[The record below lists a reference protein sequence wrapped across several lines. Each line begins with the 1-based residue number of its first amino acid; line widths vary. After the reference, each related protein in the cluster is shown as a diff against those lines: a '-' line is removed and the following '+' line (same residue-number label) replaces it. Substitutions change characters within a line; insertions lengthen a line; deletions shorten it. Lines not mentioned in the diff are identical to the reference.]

1 METIEMINLFLVL
14 CLGTLY
20 PYVNGKISML
30 EEKIREEMAE
40 EIENVSI
47 EVQETINGIG
57 NQIKE
62 VGKFDPEDQFQMVK
76 LNLFQHFS
84 NLAVDFI
91 GKKLGGQMGVHQIGA
106 PEAPHDAP
114 DPNMAIIDEES
125 L

>member
-1 METIEMINLFLVL
+1 METIEMINIFLVL

-30 EEKIREEMAE
+30 EDKIRTELNE

-47 EVQETINGIG
+47 EVQETIQGIG
-57 NQIKE
+57 KE
-62 VGKFDPEDQFQMVK
+62 IRDVGKFDPEDQFQMMK

-91 GKKLGGQMGVHQIGA
+91 GKKLGGQMGVHQI
-106 PEAPHDAP
+106 DAP
-114 DPNMAIIDEES
+114 AEPQGDS
-125 L
+125 LGDTILPFDD